1 MSSAAFKGVPEG
13 DPGERIVANLILS
26 TIAFESG
33 AEPVARKHLAQA
45 HLLAIDLAHQS
56 LVYRPPHPSL
66 FARLTF
72 ELDGLNETILLPVV
86 GNRLVQPSI
95 VPEGIVPQGQ
105 TFAVAVRG
113 LDLVRIML
121 RLRPRRIAS
130 ILETLETD
138 TPPQRATEVVRRIL
152 AACTRRE
159 LPVEDPFDRG
169 NDFMTIAHSLI
180 GEQNISLTMLALQN
194 SDRALTDAYAQ
205 TASGSDHASVILR
218 MKEQITQMLDELRR
232 GMT

>member
-1 MSSAAFKGVPEG
+1 MSSVAFEGVPEG

-26 TIAFESG
+26 TIAFDSG

-45 HLLAIDLAHQS
+45 HLLAMNLADQS

-72 ELDGLNETILLPVV
+72 ELDGINETILLPVV
-86 GNRLVQPSI
+86 GGRLIQPSI

-105 TFAVAVRG
+105 TFAVAVRA
-113 LDLVRIML
+113 LDLARIML
-121 RLRPRRIAS
+121 SLRPRRIVS
-130 ILETLETD
+130 ILATLETD
-138 TPPQRATEVVRRIL
+138 TPPQRATETVRRIL

-159 LPVEDPFDRG
+159 LPVEDSFDRAH
-169 NDFMTIAHSLI
+169 DFLTIAHSLI

-194 SDRALTDAYAQ
+194 SDRALTDANAQ
-205 TASGSDHASVILR
+205 TASGSDHASAILR
-218 MKEQITQMLDELRR
+218 MKQQIAQMLDELKR